1 MARELPTSTPN
12 FSNEDAQECA
22 NIRTNR
28 YCNEISNI
36 ISGAPIPS
44 QRAALEV
51 CATLPVNQMVFF
63 RGKDMVYSFSKTAF

>member
-1 MARELPTSTPN
+1 VSYVHQHPN
-12 FSNEDAQECA
+12 FNNEDAQECA
-22 NIRTNR
+22 NITTKR

-51 CATLPVNQMVFF
+51 RASLPINQMVFF
-63 RGKDMVYSFSKTAF
+63 RGKDMVYTSSKTTF

>member
-12 FSNEDAQECA
+12 FNNEDAQECA
-22 NIRTNR
+22 YIRTNR

-36 ISGAPIPS
+36 ISGTPILS

-51 CATLPVNQMVFF
+51 RACLPIN
-63 RGKDMVYSFSKTAF
+63 